1 MTVSLRPTP
10 FSLAFGDLAA
20 ERFPAID
27 HAIAGSR
34 VDPRDRD
41 AFLLLREVSQLVR
54 ELRPDEGLGREG
66 VEALAALVHA
76 AYLFHR
82 EGEPIVPVDD
92 ETLRRL
98 VSEPPG
104 RRPAPVSPRRPGYV
118 QLPLLRV
125 WGVAMEGAPAEPLD
139 GWFVTGR
146 ETGLS
151 LVAVFGL
158 HPGREGFTV
167 VEASGLPPEEL
178 RRPDGTALFAPLLA
192 GGATAGLAS
201 LSGAEE
207 LLELAWRVEARR

>member
-1 MTVSLRPTP
+1 MTVTVRPTP

-27 HAIAGSR
+27 HALTASGI
-34 VDPRDRD
+34 DPRDRD
-41 AFLLLREVSQLVR
+41 AFLLLRDVSQLLR
-54 ELRPDEGLGREG
+54 ELRPDEGLGEG

-82 EGEPIVPVDD
+82 GGERLVVVDD

-98 VSEPPG
+98 VSEAPG
-104 RRPAPVSPRRPGYV
+104 AGPAPGSPREPAYV
-118 QLPLLRV
+118 QLPPLRV
-125 WGVAMEGAPAEPLD
+125 WGVAVEGAPPEPLD
-139 GWFVTGR
+139 GWFVTG
-146 ETGLS
+146 EKTGLS
-151 LVAVFGL
+151 LVAVFGM

-167 VEASGLPPEEL
+167 VEASGQRPDEL
-178 RRPDGTALFAPLLA
+178 RRPDGTALFAPMLD
-192 GGATAGLAS
+192 GGLTAGLAS